1 MSIWQT
7 QAWQEML
14 IASGQSEE
22 YFMIERNISLDSSC
36 DSETLDEENTVF
48 IEKRKVSL

>member
-7 QAWQEML
+7 QAWQDML

-22 YFMIERNISLDSSC
+22 YFMIERDIMSPDSLESG
-36 DSETLDEENTVF
+36 LGKQIFV
-48 IEKRKVSL
+48 EKRKVSL

>member
-7 QAWQEML
+7 QSWQEML

-22 YFMIERNISLDSSC
+22 YFMIERNISLDSL
-36 DSETLDEENTVF
+36 SESEELDEENIVF
-48 IEKRKVSL
+48 IEKRKVSF